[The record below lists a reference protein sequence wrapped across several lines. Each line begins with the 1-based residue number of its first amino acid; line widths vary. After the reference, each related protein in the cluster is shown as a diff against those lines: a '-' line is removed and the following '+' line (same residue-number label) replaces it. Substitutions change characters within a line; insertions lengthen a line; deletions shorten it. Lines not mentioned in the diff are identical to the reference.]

1 MYFAGIPIVLSD
13 KPVVCKLCKCFASI
27 ILKDP
32 EERMENSINFFKEY
46 KKRFVDCSDI
56 QNCRFK
62 HWLFNLDCFISMIS
76 FQWTLPLWMNQ

>member
-1 MYFAGIPIVLSD
+1 MYFTGIPIVLSD

-56 QNCRFK
+56 
-62 HWLFNLDCFISMIS
+62 
-76 FQWTLPLWMNQ
+76 

>member
-1 MYFAGIPIVLSD
+1 MCFAGIPIVLSD

-46 KKRFVDCSDI
+46 KKRSVDSSDWM
-56 QNCRFK
+56 FK
-62 HWLFNLDCFISMIS
+62 LWLF
-76 FQWTLPLWMNQ
+76 